1 MVIGFILLVIVN
13 LLLKNL
19 IKINLAT
26 RKIASGNYKE
36 TVLVK
41 GTNELSELAENMNT
55 MAKAIDE
62 NTTKITKLAENRKMF
77 IANLAHEMK
86 TPLTSILGFADLL
99 KVKRFVT
106 DEQRLEYA
114 SIITDETKRLRSL
127 SSKLMELITTQNA
140 IPQFNS
146 VDISLLIKDT
156 SKTLQPI
163 LKSKNITLVCYTQK
177 LVAEIDE
184 ELFKSLLINLID
196 NAIKASS
203 ENSEILIKMKDNK
216 ISITD
221 YGIGM
226 EQSEID
232 KIFEPFYMVDKSRSK
247 KSGGTGLGL
256 ALCVEIAKL
265 HQVALSFESKPLI
278 GTTATITFKGGL
290 QDE

>member
-1 MVIGFILLVIVN
+1 
-13 LLLKNL
+13 
-19 IKINLAT
+19 
-26 RKIASGNYKE
+26 
-36 TVLVK
+36 
-41 GTNELSELAENMNT
+41 
-55 MAKAIDE
+55 
-62 NTTKITKLAENRKMF
+62 
-77 IANLAHEMK
+77 
-86 TPLTSILGFADLL
+86 
-99 KVKRFVT
+99 
-106 DEQRLEYA
+106 
-114 SIITDETKRLRSL
+114 
-127 SSKLMELITTQNA
+127 MELITTQNA

-232 KIFEPFYMVDKSRSK
+232 KISEPFYMVDKSRSK

-256 ALCVEIAKL
+256 ALCVGEIAKL
-265 HQVALSFESKPLI
+265 HQVALSFESEPLI